1 MYRFVFSWRWIRL
14 HVLVWLILIPAFIG
28 LGMWQRGRYHE
39 RKAENAVIKTAMDA
53 APVPI
58 EGVDAVGA
66 AVPRTSRWK
75 QVTLVGVYDPGH
87 QFLARNHQVN
97 GNPGFWVVTP
107 LTLSDGTSVLVNR
120 GWIPTVSTDQ
130 QQSPPIPA
138 PPAGQIAI
146 TGRLQQS
153 ETKGNTGIR
162 DVTSGLP
169 AGQISLVNAESL
181 AAKTGLRLRGGYAE
195 VIASKPA
202 DSAQITPIEKPSLDE
217 GPYLSYWFQ
226 WWLFCLI
233 AVGGW
238 LTIIRRE
245 AQHRVREAAEAA
257 EDDTDDTDADA
268 DADEDADEQVEQ
280 DYEDEGSEAAPAGGA
295 GSAADTDH
303 TAPAATAPAP

>member
-14 HVLVWLILIPAFIG
+14 HVLIWLILIPAFIS

-39 RKAENAVIKTAMDA
+39 RKAENAVIKAAMDA

-66 AVPRTSRWK
+66 AVPKTDRWK
-75 QVTLVGVYDPGH
+75 QVTLAGVYDRGH

-97 GNPGFWVVTP
+97 GNPGFWVISP
-107 LTLSDGTSVLVNR
+107 LTLSDGSSVLVNR

-130 QQSPPIPA
+130 QQSPDIPA
-138 PPAGQIAI
+138 PPAGRVTI

-169 AGQISLVNAESL
+169 AGQISLVNTESL
-181 AAKTGLRLRGGYAE
+181 AAKTGLALRGGYAE
-195 VIASKPA
+195 VITSQPA
-202 DSAQITPIEKPSLDE
+202 DSGQITPIGKPSLDE

-226 WWLFCLI
+226 WWLFSVI

-238 LTIIRRE
+238 VTIIRRE
-245 AQHRVREAAEAA
+245 AQHRAREAAEAA
-257 EDDTDDTDADA
+257 EE
-268 DADEDADEQVEQ
+268 ADEAEEAD
-280 DYEDEGSEAAPAGGA
+280 DEAAEAEA
-295 GSAADTDH
+295 TEEAAD
-303 TAPAATAPAP
+303 ATAPTP